1 MRFPWLIVVGIFI
14 FIIIFWGGAG
24 WGGGESKFVNC
35 AIQSGSEKHISKP
48 KNLASQQ

>member
-14 FIIIFWGGAG
+14 FIIIIFLGGAG
-24 WGGGESKFVNC
+24 GGSKFVNC

>member
-14 FIIIFWGGAG
+14 FIIIFWGGRG
-24 WGGGESKFVNC
+24 GGGESKFVNC